1 MKRNILWNA
10 MLTMVMI
17 FSMNI
22 ATMAQTSFKECF
34 KTMMERN
41 LINNNFKSEDL
52 KEAYVQILMAGGT
65 DQASAQNLAEEYI
78 QQQFKNDMIDCVMPY
93 YQSVM
98 TIDDVQQILT
108 LTHTTT
114 GKTALQNIGKVNEL
128 MNTPEVQNYMQSAV
142 MQMIQGQDPTP
153 LAAQTPASY
162 QNKFNQYWECNH
174 MDEMMSNIVESIGAG
189 MANVMGNQEQQ
200 KVFENFMTK
209 FGKFM
214 KTNMKTLL
222 TNESSQQVTEADL
235 DFYVKTFSTPVGQ
248 KFIQGNLNL
257 SKNTMKVGENI
268 VQKFQLWAQ
277 KKINQ

>member
-114 GKTALQNIGKVNEL
+114 GKKALQNIGKVNEL

-189 MANVMGNQEQQ
+189 MANIMGNQEQQ

>member
-52 KEAYVQILMAGGT
+52 KEAYIQILMAGGT

-128 MNTPEVQNYMQSAV
+128 MNTPKVQNYMQSAV

-153 LAAQTPASY
+153 QAAQTPASY

-174 MDEMMSNIVESIGAG
+174 MDEMMSNIVESIGTG
-189 MANVMGNQEQQ
+189 MANIMGNQEQQ

>member
-52 KEAYVQILMAGGT
+52 KEAYIQILMAGGT

>member
-52 KEAYVQILMAGGT
+52 KEAYIQILMAGGT

-128 MNTPEVQNYMQSAV
+128 MNTPKVQNYMQSAV

-268 VQKFQLWAQ
+268 VQKFHLWAQ

>member
-1 MKRNILWNA
+1 MKRNILWNT

-65 DQASAQNLAEEYI
+65 DQASAQNLAEDYI

-128 MNTPEVQNYMQSAV
+128 MNSPEVQNYMQSAV

-153 LAAQTPASY
+153 LTAQTPASY

-189 MANVMGNQEQQ
+189 MANIMGNQEQQ

>member
-114 GKTALQNIGKVNEL
+114 GKKALQNIGKVNEL
-128 MNTPEVQNYMQSAV
+128 MNTPKVQNYMQSAV

>member
-78 QQQFKNDMIDCVMPY
+78 EQQFKNDMIDCVMPY

-114 GKTALQNIGKVNEL
+114 GKTALQNMGKVNEL

-189 MANVMGNQEQQ
+189 MANIMGNQEQQ

>member
-114 GKTALQNIGKVNEL
+114 GKMALQNIGKVNEL